1 MLVGAGHDEGND
13 GTEMVQFGAGCLEVY
28 FVVLFL
34 MFGNLLPD
42 LNFLAGLKDVFFY
55 FDLGLDV
62 GIEFEERQCYRFL
75 GENDGVVGCS

>member
-55 FDLGLDV
+55 FDLGLNV
-62 GIEFEERQCYRFL
+62 GIGFGERHCFRFL